1 MFEFEQP
8 ASSLEEALLKSR
20 TRYCWY
26 LFGGNDYTDFNFD
39 VVPEPWMGR
48 FVHVWPS
55 QWQRDGGVYLA
66 FKRAKERQYHFCSD
80 QSVVRKPDH
89 TLWKNTAN
97 VKSFDYSW
105 HPDPHEP
112 DYEYH
117 FPTQRQSAGGPVY
130 PGTQGIKLC
139 DAQIAQVTVARDHWH
154 VPKYIDDT
162 TIDWEWHPNPLDP
175 PYVYHF
181 PSQHQSASGVTYT
194 VPGATD
200 IKLVDDFVVRSV
212 YADDNWSIAR
222 NIDRHSVD
230 FTWHP
235 NVLDEPYTY
244 HFPSQWQ
251 SAGGASYHVGGA
263 TKVKLVDDFV
273 VRAIACEDTARHW
286 HIPDYV
292 DPSSVDQSWHPNP
305 FDPGYIYHFPSQHQ
319 SSSGVTYTCQNATEI
334 KMVDD
339 QVVQTIEDT
348 EGWTIPQGVDKR
360 TIDFTWR
367 PNPLDPPYIY
377 HFPSQHQNASGVAYT
392 VPGATEIKFVDDFV
406 VMLLEETENWTI
418 PDYIDRKSV
427 DLTWKPNP
435 LDPPYVYHFP
445 SQHQPASG
453 VTYRV
458 AGATEPKIVDAMIVR
473 ALEVRDNWIVPD
485 EIDPNTVDFSWHP
498 DVLEPPYVY
507 HFPSEWQASSGLEYH
522 TPQAIEI
529 KIAEDYPTAGLHDFS
544 TRVSKVLDIFYVDYF
559 NASSQQRWERIEE
572 RYPTAQKIRYANSL
586 METVRRCCTRSS
598 TGRFWV
604 ISSECIYDDFDFSW
618 HPESWQR
625 YMTHV
630 FGSQWQKW
638 SDTFLINRSEFER
651 NSKWA
656 NSIEE
661 FPNLNFVNSQPV
673 LVPDDLHDIVYV
685 DWGNP
690 TDQFSKLK
698 ERYPNVT
705 STRFVSNYLDTF
717 KRIINSHEGQ
727 EYIWI
732 VNSVCDYSRFDFS
745 WQPEPW
751 QREML
756 HIFPSNNQRRGDTFY
771 VHVPTFKQQM
781 DSIEILDW
789 FETINYCSEQ
799 QVQRLPMP
807 THTYTGDSM
816 IKVINEWRWGTFPY
830 GMLAHEHA
838 SVDMSAYKTPCLWR
852 AKDRTVI
859 SLTHNNDSALV
870 PRDIH
875 ARQVEQVYDYP
886 YIDKTQVQNKRDL
899 DIVFI
904 SNGETDADRWYEH
917 LCACVNNPQRVKRID
932 GVNGRIAAYQAA
944 AQASSTDWFFAVFAK
959 IEVNPDFDWSWQPD
973 YFQEAKHYIFY
984 ARNPVN
990 GLEYGHMGVIAYNK
1004 RLTLDTNESGLD
1016 FTLSRAHEVVPI
1028 LSGTAHY
1035 NADAWMTWRT
1045 AFRETLKLRQF
1056 IDDKPSIETEGR
1068 LRAWL
1073 RKGAEVTNG
1082 EWSIRGAQ
1090 DALTFYESVD
1100 GNPAELQKSFD
1111 WPWLRN
1117 LFESNQ

>member
-1 MFEFEQP
+1 MFDFEQH
-8 ASSLEEALLKSR
+8 ASSLDEALLKSR

-39 VVPEPWMGR
+39 VVPEPWMAR

-80 QSVVRKPDH
+80 QSVVRKPD
-89 TLWKNTAN
+89 LAQWRNTAN
-97 VKSFDYSW
+97 VESFDYSW

-139 DAQIAQVTVARDHWH
+139 DAQIARVTVARDNWT
-154 VPKYIDDT
+154 VPDYIDDT
-162 TIDWEWHPNPLDP
+162 TLDWEWHPNPLDP
-175 PYVYHF
+175 PYIYHFPSQHQSASGVVYHTPGATDVKLVDDMQVKALPSTINWVVPDEIDEPTIDFSWHPNPLDPPYIYHF

-200 IKLVDDFVVRSV
+200 
-212 YADDNWSIAR
+212 
-222 NIDRHSVD
+222 
-230 FTWHP
+230 
-235 NVLDEPYTY
+235 
-244 HFPSQWQ
+244 
-251 SAGGASYHVGGA
+251 
-263 TKVKLVDDFV
+263 VKLVDDMQV
-273 VRAIACEDTARHW
+273 KAL
-286 HIPDYV
+286 
-292 DPSSVDQSWHPNP
+292 PS
-305 FDPGYIYHFPSQHQ
+305 
-319 SSSGVTYTCQNATEI
+319 
-334 KMVDD
+334 
-339 QVVQTIEDT
+339 TI
-348 EGWTIPQGVDKR
+348 
-360 TIDFTWR
+360 
-367 PNPLDPPYIY
+367 
-377 HFPSQHQNASGVAYT
+377 
-392 VPGATEIKFVDDFV
+392 
-406 VMLLEETENWTI
+406 NW
-418 PDYIDRKSV
+418 V
-427 DLTWKPNP
+427 
-435 LDPPYVYHFP
+435 
-445 SQHQPASG
+445 
-453 VTYRV
+453 
-458 AGATEPKIVDAMIVR
+458 
-473 ALEVRDNWIVPD
+473 VPD
-485 EIDPNTVDFSWHP
+485 EIDESAIDFSWHP
-498 DVLEPPYVY
+498 NALESPYVY

-522 TPQAIEI
+522 APFATEI
-529 KIAEDYPTAGLHDFS
+529 KIAEEYPYKETS
-544 TRVSKVLDIFYVDYF
+544 TSISKVLDIFYVDYF
-559 NASSQQRWERIEE
+559 NASSPQRWKRIEE

-586 METVRRCCTRSS
+586 LETVRRCCTRST

-698 ERYPNVT
+698 ERYPNIT

-717 KRIINSHEGQ
+717 KRIINTHEGQ

-756 HIFPSNNQRRGDTFY
+756 HIFPSNAQRRGDTFY
-771 VHVPTFKQQM
+771 VHVPAFKQQM
-781 DSIEILDW
+781 DSLEILDW
-789 FETINYCSEQ
+789 FDTINYCSEQ

-807 THTYTGDSM
+807 THTYQGDS
-816 IKVINEWRWGTFPY
+816 IVEAVNEWRWGTFPY
-830 GMLAHEHA
+830 GMLVHQQA
-838 SVDMSAYKTPCLWR
+838 SIDLSAYETPCLWR
-852 AKDRTVI
+852 AKDRAVV

-917 LCACVNNPQRVKRID
+917 LCACVDNPQRVKRID

-944 AQASSTDWFFAVFAK
+944 ARASSTDWFFAVFAK

-1056 IDDKPSIETEGR
+1056 LDDKPSIETEGR

-1073 RKGAEVTNG
+1073 RKGADVENG

-1090 DALTFYESVD
+1090 DAVAFYESVD
-1100 GNPAELQKSFD
+1100 GDPAELQKSFD
-1111 WPWLRN
+1111 WPWLRD
-1117 LFESNQ
+1117 LFETNQ